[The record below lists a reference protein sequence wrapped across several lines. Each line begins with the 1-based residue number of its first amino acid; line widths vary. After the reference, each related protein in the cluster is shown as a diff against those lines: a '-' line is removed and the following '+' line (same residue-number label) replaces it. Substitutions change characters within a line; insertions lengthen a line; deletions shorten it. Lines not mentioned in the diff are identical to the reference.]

1 MEYRTLGS
9 TGLRVS
15 ALCLGTM
22 QFGWTADEPTSFAV
36 LDAAFEA
43 GMNFID
49 TADIYSRW
57 VTGNPGG
64 VAETIIGRWLAAR
77 PGRREKLILATKVR
91 GPMGERPQ
99 DAGLSRTHILAAA
112 EASLRRM
119 GVETIDLYQTH
130 WPDDE
135 APIDET
141 LEALDSL
148 VRRGLVRYLGCSNY
162 PAWKLMQ
169 ALWTSDRLKLARF
182 ECLQPHYNLVHRQE
196 YERELE
202 EVCRT
207 YGLGVIPYSPL
218 AGGFLTGKYASGQP
232 APEGTRASQSGRI
245 KGYLRSENGRR
256 VLDAVQQVAANRSA
270 SASQVALAWLLSRS
284 GVSSPIIGPRSIEQL
299 ADNLGATGLQ
309 LEQAEIERLEKVS
322 AWGDDAS

>member
-1 MEYRTLGS
+1 MEYCTLGS

-43 GMNFID
+43 GITFID

-57 VTGNPGG
+57 APGNLGG
-64 VAETIIGRWLAAR
+64 VAETIIGRWLAAH
-77 PGRREKLILATKVR
+77 PGRREKVILATKVR
-91 GPMGERPQ
+91 GPMSERPQ
-99 DAGLSRTHILAAA
+99 DAGLSRSHVLAAA

-119 GVETIDLYQTH
+119 RVESIDLYQTH

-135 APIDET
+135 TPIDET
-141 LEALDSL
+141 LEALNSL
-148 VRRGLVRYLGCSNY
+148 VQRGLVRHLGCSNY

-169 ALWTSDRLKLARF
+169 ALWTSDRLSLARF
-182 ECLQPHYNLVHRQE
+182 ECLQPHYNLVHRDE
-196 YERELE
+196 YERELA

-218 AGGFLTGKYASGQP
+218 AGGFLTGKYTQSEP
-232 APEGTRASQSGRI
+232 APEGTRGSQSGRI
-245 KGYLRSENGRR
+245 KSYLASEWGCR
-256 VLDAVQQVAANRSA
+256 VLEAVRQVAAKRGA
-270 SASQVALAWLLSRS
+270 SPSQVALAWLLARP
-284 GVSSPIIGPRSIEQL
+284 GVTSPIIGPRTVDQL
-299 ADNLGATGLQ
+299 ADNLGAVGLQ
-309 LEQAEIERLEKVS
+309 LEQAEIERLASVS
-322 AWGDDAS
+322 AWNEHDG

>member
-1 MEYRTLGS
+1 
-9 TGLRVS
+9 
-15 ALCLGTM
+15 
-22 QFGWTADEPTSFAV
+22 
-36 LDAAFEA
+36 
-43 GMNFID
+43 
-49 TADIYSRW
+49 
-57 VTGNPGG
+57 
-64 VAETIIGRWLAAR
+64 
-77 PGRREKLILATKVR
+77 
-91 GPMGERPQ
+91 
-99 DAGLSRTHILAAA
+99 
-112 EASLRRM
+112 M

-135 APIDET
+135 TPIDET

-232 APEGTRASQSGRI
+232 APEGTRGSQSGRI

-270 SASQVALAWLLSRS
+270 SASQVALAWLLARA